1 MTYVAGLKIQAYK
14 LNYSQL
20 FLTQNYVGTIREL
33 HTYDI
38 SKIAREQG
46 GFCQSHNVILCI
58 Q

>member
-38 SKIAREQG
+38 SKIA
-46 GFCQSHNVILCI
+46 
-58 Q
+58 